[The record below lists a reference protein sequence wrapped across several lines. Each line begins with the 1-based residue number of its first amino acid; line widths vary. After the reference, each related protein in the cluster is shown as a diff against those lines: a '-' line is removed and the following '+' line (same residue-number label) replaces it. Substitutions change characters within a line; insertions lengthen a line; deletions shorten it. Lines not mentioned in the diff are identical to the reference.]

1 MNKNRL
7 YHYTG
12 FALFLLSLAACKP
25 LEIKQ
30 RAENRTVPGKYGDAD
45 SDTMNTGKING
56 TAISAIP
63 IYKD

>member
-30 RAENRTVPGKYGDAD
+30 RAENRTVPGNMA
-45 SDTMNTGKING
+45 ML
-56 TAISAIP
+56 TATP
-63 IYKD
+63 